1 MGRDAARAPRAGD
14 LRCAGLCTRRPKHR
28 SERGGRG
35 SVSEEPGIAQGGEPI
50 VGSQYPRS
58 KRNIGTML

>member
-1 MGRDAARAPRAGD
+1 MRRANRAPATSVAPA
-14 LRCAGLCTRRPKHR
+14 CARRPLHGSTRRPWFRLRRTLHR
-28 SERGGRG
+28 ERGER
-35 SVSEEPGIAQGGEPI
+35 I